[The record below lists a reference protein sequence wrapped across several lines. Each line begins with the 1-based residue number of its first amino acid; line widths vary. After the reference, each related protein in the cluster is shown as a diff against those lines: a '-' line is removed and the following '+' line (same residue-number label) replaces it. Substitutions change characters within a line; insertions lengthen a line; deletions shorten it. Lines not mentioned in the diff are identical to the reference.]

1 MSMVGHYNIFYFWM
15 IKNYNYTCQKKN
27 YNYKKIKIQDV
38 ITSAKQEK
46 STKTVVAT
54 KVDNNIHK
62 FSIYFGFLWSFS
74 MFETL
79 ESPPQHSFQQI
90 KILNLRSYQRDWI
103 LESKLSLHSRQL
115 THFFMIFSFLGGKDV
130 DLNIKYCHSL
140 FRVRTDT

>member
-90 KILNLRSYQRDWI
+90 KILEI
-103 LESKLSLHSRQL
+103 EKLSNA
-115 THFFMIFSFLGGKDV
+115 K
-130 DLNIKYCHSL
+130 
-140 FRVRTDT
+140 